1 MHNQLPSSS
10 SNSSELSETILA
22 TLPFPEPKEIF
33 DRIRQRHPKTT
44 IIYFQPD
51 ATDIKIVE
59 NFWKQDVDVPLE
71 LYEKATILLT
81 MKTLPLPEQAP
92 NLKLVHL
99 FSSGIDHIVHHPLYT
114 SSHIPITT
122 SSGIH
127 APQITEHIFCTLLSL
142 THHIPLLL
150 SWQRQHHWGSHSTSG
165 GYFSTIH
172 DLCGKTLGILG
183 YGSIGRQAG
192 RVGKALGMK
201 VLAYTATPK
210 PTAEERRDRGYIVP
224 NTGDKKGE
232 IPDGWFSGL
241 DAGSRRRF
249 LGEGIDV
256 LVVSVPLTD
265 ETRHFLGKEEFDIL
279 SRPRPETG
287 KGAYVVNIARGA
299 IIDQEALVEVLKGG
313 GLAGVS
319 LDVTEPEPL
328 EEESELWDMEN
339 VIITPHVSGVGSEYK
354 ERCLEVLEM
363 NLGRMERGEKLVNVV
378 KRGRGY

>member
-10 SNSSELSETILA
+10 GSSSGSPSELSETILA
-22 TLPFPEPKEIF
+22 ILPFPEPKEIF

-59 NFWKQDVDVPLE
+59 KFWKRDVDVPLE

-81 MKTLPLPEQAP
+81 LKTLPLPEQAP

-99 FSSGIDHIVHHPLYT
+99 FSSGIDHIVSHPLYT
-114 SSHIPITT
+114 SSKTTITT

-127 APQITEHIFCTLLSL
+127 APQITEHIFGTLLSL
-142 THHIPLLL
+142 THHIPRLL
-150 SWQRQHHWGSHSTSG
+150 SWQRQHHWGSHSSSG
-165 GYFSTIH
+165 GRT
-172 DLCGKTLGILG
+172 G
-183 YGSIGRQAG
+183 
-192 RVGKALGMK
+192 LGMK

-210 PTAEERRDRGYIVP
+210 PTEESRRDRGYIVP
-224 NTGDKKGE
+224 HTGDAAGE
-232 IPDGWFSGL
+232 IPDEWYSGL

-249 LGEGIDV
+249 LSQGIDV
-256 LVVSVPLTD
+256 LVISVPLTP
-265 ETRHFLGKEEFDIL
+265 ETRHFLGKD
-279 SRPRPETG
+279 
-287 KGAYVVNIARGA
+287 
-299 IIDQEALVEVLKGG
+299 ALVEALKGG
-313 GLAGVS
+313 GLAGAS

-328 EEESELWDMEN
+328 GKDSELWDMEN

-378 KRGRGY
+378 RRGRGY